1 MLKRAG
7 ILISSICLLLL
18 TTSCSQDQHILER
31 VGYVRTV
38 GFDRE
43 DENRVRVT
51 LSIPLILT
59 EANQTRFT
67 DEILTATAKSGKE
80 ARITL
85 SRKTSRKL
93 LSGQIRTIMY
103 NTNIARQG
111 LREFMD
117 TLQRDPTISK
127 RTELVIVDESVH
139 DLLSRTYKGHLRTGQ
154 YIDRLLKKEFDM
166 QTIPRILLH
175 EFFRDY
181 YDDGKDP
188 IANMIRKSGEDLE
201 YAGVALFHD
210 DKYMG
215 KLTPDE
221 VFYFSIMYHDHGKG
235 EFTVTSDKPEMKSV
249 TLDGINSRKKVKI
262 RKNEEGN
269 YIADIYI
276 KFNGSVLEYVGDMNL
291 TSSADRSKLENLLNE
306 HVVQQC
312 EKVVKK
318 LQKHRTDSI
327 GIGQHVRNKMSYK
340 AWMDSP
346 WDEMYAKMEIRV
358 HAKSKIRNFGNY
370 YH

>member
-7 ILISSICLLLL
+7 ILMSFMSVMLF
-18 TTSCSQDQHILER
+18 TASCSQDQHILER

-43 DENRVRVT
+43 GENQVRIT

-67 DEILTATAKSGKE
+67 DEILSATAKSGKE

-111 LREFMD
+111 LRDFMD

-127 RTELVIVDESVH
+127 RTELVIVDESAH
-139 DLLSRTYKGHLRTGQ
+139 DILSRTYKGHPRTGQ

-166 QTIPRILLH
+166 QTIPRVLLH

-201 YAGVALFHD
+201 YDGIALFHD

-215 KLTPDE
+215 KLSPDE

-235 EFTVTSDKPEMKSV
+235 EFTVTSDNPDLKSV

-262 RKNEEGN
+262 RKDEEGK

-276 KFNGSVLEYVGDMNL
+276 KFNGGILEYVGDMNL
-291 TSSADRSKLENLLNE
+291 TSSADRSKLESLLNE
-306 HVVQQC
+306 HVTEEC

-318 LQKHRTDSI
+318 LQKYGTDSI
-327 GIGQHVRNKMSYK
+327 GIGQHVRNKMKYK
-340 AWMDSP
+340 AWMDTP
-346 WDEMYAKMEIRV
+346 WDEMYAKMEIHV
-358 HAKSKIRNFGNY
+358 HAKSKIRNFGNFY
-370 YH
+370 D